1 MAFNFVKDRPET
13 VFDNNF
19 LLIDRLQKI
28 RQIINKYGEENFVV
42 SYSGGKDSNVLSF
55 LIDKALPDNQIPRV
69 YADTGIELKAVRD
82 FVKQKCEEDS
92 RFEIIKPTVPIK
104 KMLESEGYPF
114 KSKRHSDFVAQ
125 YQRHNGNLEEKGI
138 SSVQNYIGQSDKQ
151 WSVRKLCPKVLLYQF
166 TSEFTLKVSSK
177 CCVRLKKDPFH
188 KWQRERAKPYS
199 IIGIMPD
206 ESGQRESAQCLAFK
220 PNGELK
226 AFQPLVPVTKE
237 WEDWLIQTYDIKLPI
252 VYYPPYNLSRTG
264 CCGCPFN
271 VAVEKQL
278 AMLKENFPSDYKV
291 ACAVWKPVYDEYR
304 RIGYRLKENTNEN
317 H

>member
-55 LIDKALPDNQIPRV
+55 LIDKALPGNKIPRV
-69 YADTGIELKAVRD
+69 YANTGIELSAVRD
-82 FVKQKCEEDS
+82 FVKQKCEEDN
-92 RFEIIKPTVPIK
+92 RFEMIKPTVPIK
-104 KMLESEGYPF
+104 KMLEAEGYPF
-114 KSKRHSDFVAQ
+114 KSKRHAHNIDI
-125 YQRHNGNLEEKGI
+125 YQRKGMTTTNLAYLNI
-138 SSVQNYIGQSDKQ
+138 HPDKH
-151 WSVRKLCPKVLLYQF
+151 WSTWKLCPKILKYQF
-166 TSEFTLKVSSK
+166 SPDFKLRISNK
-177 CCVRLKKDPFH
+177 CCDRLKKEPLQ
-188 KWQRERAKPYS
+188 KWQKEHERPYS

-206 ESGQRESAQCLAFK
+206 EGGQRESAQCLAFK

-252 VYYPPYNLSRTG
+252 VYYPPYNLTRTG

-304 RIGYRLKENTNEN
+304 RIGYRLKGE
-317 H
+317 

>member
-1 MAFNFVKDRPET
+1 MAFNFVKDRPKT

-55 LIDKALPDNQIPRV
+55 LIDKALPDNKIPRV
-69 YADTGIELKAVRD
+69 YADTGIELSAVRD

-92 RFEIIKPTVPIK
+92 RFERIKPSVPIK

-114 KSKRHSDFVAQ
+114 KSKRHAHNIDI
-125 YQRHNGNLEEKGI
+125 YQRKGMTTTNLAYLNI
-138 SSVQNYIGQSDKQ
+138 HPDKH
-151 WSVRKLCPKVLLYQF
+151 WSTRKLCPKILKYQF
-166 TSEFTLKVSSK
+166 SPDFKLRISNK
-177 CCVRLKKDPFH
+177 CCDRLKKDPFH
-188 KWQRERAKPYS
+188 KWQKEHERPYS

-206 ESGQRESAQCLAFK
+206 EGDQRASAQCLAFK
-220 PNGELK
+220 PNGKLK

-252 VYYPPYNLSRTG
+252 VYYPPYNLTRTG

-291 ACAVWKPVYDEYR
+291 ACAVWKPVYDEYK
-304 RIGYRLKENTNEN
+304 RIGYRLKGE
-317 H
+317 

>member
-69 YADTGIELKAVRD
+69 YANTGIELSAVRD

-92 RFEIIKPTVPIK
+92 RFEMIKPTVPIK
-104 KMLESEGYPF
+104 KMLEAEGYPF
-114 KSKRHSDFVAQ
+114 KSKRHAHNIDI
-125 YQRHNGNLEEKGI
+125 YQRKGMTTTNLAYLNI
-138 SSVQNYIGQSDKQ
+138 HPDKH
-151 WSVRKLCPKVLLYQF
+151 WSTWKLCPKILKYQF
-166 TSEFTLKVSSK
+166 SPDFKLRISNK
-177 CCVRLKKDPFH
+177 CCDRLKKEPLQ
-188 KWQRERAKPYS
+188 KWQKEHERPYS

-206 ESGQRESAQCLAFK
+206 EGGQRESAQCLAFK

-252 VYYPPYNLSRTG
+252 VYYPPYNLTRTG
-264 CCGCPFN
+264 CCGCPFSVN
-271 VAVEKQL
+271 VSKEL
-278 AMLKENFPSDYKV
+278 DMLKENFPSDYKV
-291 ACAVWKPVYDEYR
+291 ACAVWKPVYDEYK
-304 RIGYRLKENTNEN
+304 RIGYRLKGE
-317 H
+317 